1 MTFKRG
7 KMSEPGWREE
17 ACEGALADAQLG
29 PEGRGFCLWSRTAA
43 GKLRLSFHPLLAL
56 TARLT
61 QGGSRGTPAGLHN
74 VAEDIS
80 LPDEAATGCR
90 GKMKVGLTKGFWG
103 GTLGLGTG
111 KGGRRVEG
119 CSGVEGREDMGV
131 LMVLELVGVV
141 VVVLHL
147 GSVEGLGGRGG

>member
-1 MTFKRG
+1 
-7 KMSEPGWREE
+7 
-17 ACEGALADAQLG
+17 
-29 PEGRGFCLWSRTAA
+29 
-43 GKLRLSFHPLLAL
+43 
-56 TARLT
+56 
-61 QGGSRGTPAGLHN
+61 
-74 VAEDIS
+74 
-80 LPDEAATGCR
+80 
-90 GKMKVGLTKGFWG
+90 MKVGLTKGFWG

-141 VVVLHL
+141 GEVVLHL